1 MRIVRDGLAALV
13 TTAAAAG
20 ACATMW
26 LLAGLIGGGPSSAVL
41 ATVVALSLARRSFAS
56 RAEFAR
62 SAALLPAIGLA
73 AGLVGWLLVTVPPA
87 GAAVF
92 VAGMSLPIWLRRFGP
107 RAARLGALIALPL
120 TAMLVV
126 PVAPAAGA
134 PWWVDAV
141 LVVVAGVVAVVWVA
155 VAREVLLAGRLA
167 VGAGGRGAGGRD
179 GAGGR
184 EAAGADGAGAGAG
197 GRGAGGREAAEA
209 GGAGAGAGGQGAGG
223 NEAASGREAAGADA
237 RAGAGAGSQGAGGHE
252 GAGGREAAADAPAPP
267 PASAEPARRT
277 RPTRAPRRLP
287 ASTRMALQMAVALAV
302 AFVVGWLGFPGHG
315 MWVVLTAFIVCSG
328 NRGRGDVVHKSA
340 LRVVGA
346 LVGTVGAVG
355 VAFVVVPG
363 GFGGVVVIFV
373 ALFAG
378 TWLRTYS
385 YAFWALAVTLV
396 LAMLQGML
404 GTVPGGGALEAGML
418 GERMLAIVVGAV
430 IGVAVSWFLLP
441 VRSSDV
447 LRKRLAE
454 LLAGLGGVLTAEAGE
469 RAARV
474 AEFRVA
480 AARVEELAPAHRA
493 RRLVGGR
500 RRVRAI
506 DCIEAA
512 GEVAAALEGRLAAA
526 RVRARAQGREEPG
539 EGRASTSSP
548 ALRPALRDARQSLA
562 APADFSRI
570 RTALLVLAD
579 ALDSGDRG
587 ERGARPGN
595 EPPRPGR

>member
-26 LLAGLIGGGPSSAVL
+26 LLAGLLGGGPSSAVL

-73 AGLVGWLLVTVPPA
+73 AALVGWLLVTVPPA

-167 VGAGGRGAGGRD
+167 VGAGGRGAGER
-179 GAGGR
+179 
-184 EAAGADGAGAGAG
+184 
-197 GRGAGGREAAEA
+197 
-209 GGAGAGAGGQGAGG
+209 
-223 NEAASGREAAGADA
+223 
-237 RAGAGAGSQGAGGHE
+237 E
-252 GAGGREAAADAPAPP
+252 GAGGRVATPAAASAPTP

-454 LLAGLGGVLTAEAGE
+454 LLAGLGGVLAAEAGE

-526 RVRARAQGREEPG
+526 RARARAQAQGREEAG

-570 RTALLVLAD
+570 RTALLALAD
-579 ALDSGDRG
+579 ALDGG